1 MIDER
6 QRVASGHGRLA
17 AASSSFH
24 AWLFPSAL
32 TASGPN
38 HRASGPVE
46 GGRRLEKAGAA
57 VRCEINGAQAFYVP
71 ITLEDLVPV
80 KR

>member
-6 QRVASGHGRLA
+6 QQVANGHGRLG
-17 AASSSFH
+17 AASFSFH
-24 AWLFPSAL
+24 AWFFPFAL
-32 TASGPN
+32 TAYGPN
-38 HRASGPVE
+38 HRASGLVE
-46 GGRRLEKAGAA
+46 RGRRLEKTGAA